1 LYNNKSGLASE
12 LIVRNN
18 KDNIDVALLKNGRLV
33 ELHKIQPENSFSIGD
48 IYLGEIRK
56 TSPQLNSAFVN
67 VGYEKDGFLH
77 YHDLGP
83 QYNSFAHFVKQTMS
97 AKTSKWQLTNIKT
110 FPNLNKDGAI
120 DDVLEKKQN
129 ILVQVSKE
137 PISTKGPRIVSEI
150 SLAGR
155 YVVLLPFSNRISI
168 SQKIKSQAEKD
179 RLKNLIKS
187 IIPKNFGMIVRTVA
201 EGKKVAELDS
211 DLRSLINQWK
221 IVHSKLRN
229 AEPGTKIFGGI
240 SKLSSILRDIL
251 NDSFNNIIVDD
262 QDLFEELKKY
272 LKNNIPNKEKIL
284 SKYNGSQPIF
294 DKFYIEKQIKSS
306 FGKNVSMKK
315 GSYLVIEHTEAMHV
329 IDVNSGNRYVK
340 ETSQEENAFQ
350 VNLQAAEEIARQ
362 LRLRDMGGLIVVDFI
377 DMNLATNRKKLT
389 TALIDFMKEDRAKHK
404 ILPPS
409 KFGLIEITRQRVR
422 PVMKIKTDEKLDYK
436 YIEAPILIIDEIKEK
451 YELLASKRK
460 KLSNKGIHHITLCAH
475 PFIITYLKAGFPSIR
490 TKWYF
495 KYKLRLHLRSNN
507 AYKFLQYTFF
517 DPSNNTITF

>member
-1 LYNNKSGLASE
+1 
-12 LIVRNN
+12 
-18 KDNIDVALLKNGRLV
+18 
-33 ELHKIQPENSFSIGD
+33 
-48 IYLGEIRK
+48 
-56 TSPQLNSAFVN
+56 
-67 VGYEKDGFLH
+67 
-77 YHDLGP
+77 
-83 QYNSFAHFVKQTMS
+83 MS
-97 AKTSKWQLTNIKT
+97 AKVSKWQLTNIKS

-221 IVHSKLRN
+221 IIHSKLRN
-229 AEPGTKIFGGI
+229 AEPGAKIFGGI

-251 NDSFNNIIVDD
+251 NDSFNKIIVDD
-262 QDLFEELKKY
+262 QDLFDELKTY
-272 LKNNIPNKEKIL
+272 LNNNIPTKEKIL

-362 LRLRDMGGLIVVDFI
+362 LRLRDMGGLIAVDFI
-377 DMNLATNRKKLT
+377 DMNLAANRKKLT

-409 KFGLIEITRQRVR
+409 KFGIIEITRQRVR

-451 YELLASKRK
+451 YEMLASKK
-460 KLSNKGIHHITLCAH
+460 K
-475 PFIITYLKAGFPSIR
+475 II
-490 TKWYF
+490 
-495 KYKLRLHLRSNN
+495 
-507 AYKFLQYTFF
+507 Q
-517 DPSNNTITF
+517 

>member
-1 LYNNKSGLASE
+1 MASE

-18 KDNIDVALLKNGRLV
+18 KDNIDVALLKSGRLV
-33 ELHKIQPENSFSIGD
+33 ELHKILPEDSFSIGD
-48 IYLGEIRK
+48 IYLGQVKK
-56 TSPQLNSAFVN
+56 TSLQLNAAFVN

-83 QYNSFAHFVKQTMS
+83 QYNSLAYFVKQTMS
-97 AKTSKWQLTNIKT
+97 AKASKWTLAGTKN
-110 FPNLNKDGAI
+110 FPNINKDGAI
-120 DDVLEKKQN
+120 DDVLKKKEN

-155 YVVLLPFSNRISI
+155 YVVLMPFSNRISI

-179 RLKNLIKS
+179 RLKKLIKS

-201 EGKKVAELDS
+201 EGKKVAELDA
-211 DLRSLINQWK
+211 DLTALINQWK
-221 IVHSKLRN
+221 VIHSKLRN

-251 NDSFNNIIVDD
+251 NDTFNKIIVDD
-262 QDLFEELKKY
+262 INLYDELKLY
-272 LKNNIPNKEKIL
+272 LKNNIPSKEKIL
-284 SKYNGSQPIF
+284 SRYNGSQPIF
-294 DKFYIEKQIKSS
+294 DRFHIEKQIKSS
-306 FGKNVSMKK
+306 FGKAVSMKK
-315 GSYLVIEHTEAMHV
+315 GSYLIIEHTEAMHV

-362 LRLRDMGGLIVVDFI
+362 LRLRDMGGIIAVDFI
-377 DMNLATNRKKLT
+377 DMNLASNRKKLT
-389 TALIDFMKEDRAKHK
+389 TALIEFMKEDRAKHK

-409 KFGLIEITRQRVR
+409 KFGIVEITRQRVR
-422 PVMKIKTDEKLDYK
+422 PVMQIQTDEKLDYK

-451 YELLASKRK
+451 YLMLASKRK
-460 KLSNKGIHHITLCAH
+460 KLSKKGIHHIVLCAH
-475 PFIITYLKAGFPSIR
+475 PFVITFLKAGFPSLR
-490 TKWYF
+490 TKWF
-495 KYKLRLHLRSNN
+495 FQNGLRLHLRSNN
-507 AYKFLQYTFF
+507 SYKFLQYTFF

>member
-1 LYNNKSGLASE
+1 LASE

-18 KDNIDVALLKNGRLV
+18 KDNIDVALLKSGRLV
-33 ELHKIQPENSFSIGD
+33 ELHKILPEDSFSIGD
-48 IYLGEIRK
+48 IYLGQVKK
-56 TSPQLNSAFVN
+56 TSPQLNAAFVN

-83 QYNSFAHFVKQTMS
+83 QYNSLAYFVKQTMS
-97 AKTSKWQLTNIKT
+97 AKASKWTLAGTKN
-110 FPNLNKDGAI
+110 FPNINKDGAI
-120 DDVLEKKQN
+120 DDVLKKKEN

-155 YVVLLPFSNRISI
+155 YVVLMPFSNRISI

-179 RLKNLIKS
+179 RLKKLIKS

-201 EGKKVAELDS
+201 EGKKVAELDA
-211 DLRSLINQWK
+211 DLTALINQWK
-221 IVHSKLRN
+221 VIHSKLRN

-251 NDSFNNIIVDD
+251 NDTFNKIIVDD
-262 QDLFEELKKY
+262 INLYDELKLY
-272 LKNNIPNKEKIL
+272 LKNNIPSKEKIL
-284 SKYNGSQPIF
+284 SRYNGSQPIF
-294 DKFYIEKQIKSS
+294 DRFYIEKQIKSS
-306 FGKNVSMKK
+306 FGKAVSMKK
-315 GSYLVIEHTEAMHV
+315 GSYLIIEHTEAMHV

-362 LRLRDMGGLIVVDFI
+362 LRLRDMGGIIAVDFI
-377 DMNLATNRKKLT
+377 DMNLASNRKKLT
-389 TALIDFMKEDRAKHK
+389 TALIEFMKEDRAKHK

-409 KFGLIEITRQRVR
+409 KFGIVEITRQRVR
-422 PVMKIKTDEKLDYK
+422 PVMQIQTDEKLDYK

-451 YELLASKRK
+451 YLMLASKRK
-460 KLSNKGIHHITLCAH
+460 KLSKKGIHHIVLCAH
-475 PFIITYLKAGFPSIR
+475 PFVITFLKAGFPSLR

-495 KYKLRLHLRSNN
+495 QNGLRLYLRSNN
-507 AYKFLQYTFF
+507 SYKFLQYTFF

>member
-1 LYNNKSGLASE
+1 MASE

-18 KDNIDVALLKNGRLV
+18 RDNIDVALLKDGRLI
-33 ELHKIQPENSFSIGD
+33 ELHKILPENSFSIGD
-48 IYLGEIRK
+48 IYLGQIKK
-56 TSPQLNSAFVN
+56 TSPQLNAAFVN

-83 QYNSFAHFVKQTMS
+83 QYKNLAHFVKQTMS
-97 AKTSKWQLTNIKT
+97 AKASKWTLSNIKKL
-110 FPNLNKDGAI
+110 PKLDKDGAI
-120 DDVLEKKQN
+120 EDVLKKKEN

-155 YVVLLPFSNRISI
+155 YVVLMPFSNRISI

-179 RLKNLIKS
+179 RLKKLIKS
-187 IIPKNFGMIVRTVA
+187 IIPVNFGMIVRTVA
-201 EGKKVAELDS
+201 EGKKVAELDA
-211 DLRSLINQWK
+211 DLTALINQWK
-221 IVHSKLRN
+221 VVHSKLKN

-251 NDSFNNIIVDD
+251 NDSFNKIIVDD
-262 QDLFEELKKY
+262 IDLYNEIKQY
-272 LKNNIPNKEKIL
+272 LNTNIPSKEKIV
-284 SKYNGSQPIF
+284 SRYNGSQPIF
-294 DKFYIEKQIKSS
+294 DRYHIEKQIKSS
-306 FGKNVSMKK
+306 FGKAVSMKK
-315 GSYLVIEHTEAMHV
+315 GSYLIIEHTEAMHV

-340 ETSQEENAFQ
+340 ETSQEENAYQ

-362 LRLRDMGGLIVVDFI
+362 LRLRDMGGIIAVDFI
-377 DMNLATNRKKLT
+377 DMNLASNRKKLT

-409 KFGLIEITRQRVR
+409 KFGIIEITRQRVR
-422 PVMKIKTDEKLDYK
+422 PVMQIQTDEKLDYK

-451 YELLASKRK
+451 YLMLASKRS
-460 KLSNKGIHHITLCAH
+460 KLSKKGIHHITLCAH
-475 PFIITYLKAGFPSIR
+475 PFVITYLKAGFPSIR

-495 KYKLRLHLRSNN
+495 QNKLRLHLRSNN
-507 AYKFLQYTFF
+507 AYKLLQYTFF

>member
-1 LYNNKSGLASE
+1 MASE

-18 KDNIDVALLKNGRLV
+18 KDNIDVALLKSGRLV
-33 ELHKIQPENSFSIGD
+33 ELHKILPEDSFSIGD
-48 IYLGEIRK
+48 IYLGQVKK
-56 TSPQLNSAFVN
+56 TSPQLNAAFVN

-83 QYNSFAHFVKQTMS
+83 QYNSLAYFVKQTMS
-97 AKTSKWQLTNIKT
+97 AKASKWTLTGTKN
-110 FPNLNKDGAI
+110 FPNINKDGAI
-120 DDVLEKKQN
+120 DDVLKKKEN

-155 YVVLLPFSNRISI
+155 YVVLMPFSNRISI

-179 RLKNLIKS
+179 RLKKLIKS

-201 EGKKVAELDS
+201 EGKKVAELDA
-211 DLRSLINQWK
+211 DLTALINQWK
-221 IVHSKLRN
+221 VIHNKLRN

-251 NDSFNNIIVDD
+251 NDSFNKIIVDD
-262 QDLFEELKKY
+262 INLYEELKLY
-272 LKNNIPNKEKIL
+272 LKNNIPSKEKIL
-284 SKYNGSQPIF
+284 SRYNGSQPIF
-294 DKFYIEKQIKSS
+294 DRFYIEKQIKSS
-306 FGKNVSMKK
+306 FGKAVSMKK
-315 GSYLVIEHTEAMHV
+315 GSYLIIEHTEAMHV
-329 IDVNSGNRYVK
+329 IDVNSGNRYIK

-362 LRLRDMGGLIVVDFI
+362 LRLRDMGGIIAVDFI
-377 DMNLATNRKKLT
+377 DMNLASNRKKLT
-389 TALIDFMKEDRAKHK
+389 TALIEFMKEDRAKHK

-409 KFGLIEITRQRVR
+409 KFGIVEITRQRVR
-422 PVMKIKTDEKLDYK
+422 PVMQIQTDEKLDYK

-451 YELLASKRK
+451 YLMLASKRK
-460 KLSNKGIHHITLCAH
+460 KLSKKGIHHIVLCAH
-475 PFIITYLKAGFPSIR
+475 PFVITFLKAGFPSLR

-495 KYKLRLHLRSNN
+495 QHGLRLHLRSNN
-507 AYKFLQYTFF
+507 SYKFLQYSFF

>member
-1 LYNNKSGLASE
+1 MASE

-18 KDNIDVALLKNGRLV
+18 RDNIDVALLKSGRLV
-33 ELHKIQPENSFSIGD
+33 ELHKILPENSFSIGD
-48 IYLGEIRK
+48 IYLGEVKK
-56 TSPQLNSAFVN
+56 TSPQLNAAFVN

-83 QYNSFAHFVKQTMS
+83 QYNTFSNFVKQTMS
-97 AKTSKWQLTNIKT
+97 AKTSKWSLNNIKT
-110 FPNLNKDGAI
+110 FPNLNKDGLI
-120 DDVLEKKQN
+120 DDVLKKKEH

-179 RLKNLIKS
+179 RLKKLIKS

-201 EGKKVAELDS
+201 EGKKVAELDA
-211 DLRSLINQWK
+211 DLRALINQWK
-221 IVHSKLRN
+221 IVHTKLRN
-229 AEPGTKIFGGI
+229 AETGAKIFGGI

-251 NDSFNNIIVDD
+251 NDSFNKIIVDD
-262 QDLFEELKKY
+262 TDLYNELKLY
-272 LKNNIPNKEKIL
+272 LQDNIPSKEKIL
-284 SKYNGSQPIF
+284 SKYSGSQPIF
-294 DKFYIEKQIKSS
+294 DRFHIEKQIKSS
-306 FGKNVSMKK
+306 FGKTVSMKK
-315 GSYLVIEHTEAMHV
+315 GSYLIIEHTEAMHV

-362 LRLRDMGGLIVVDFI
+362 LRLRDMGGIIAVDFI
-377 DMNLATNRKKLT
+377 DMNLAANRKKLT
-389 TALIDFMKEDRAKHK
+389 DSLVDFMKEDRAKHK

-409 KFGLIEITRQRVR
+409 RFGIIEITRQRVR
-422 PVMKIKTDEKLDYK
+422 PVMQIQTDEKMDYK

-451 YELLASKRK
+451 YEMLASKRN
-460 KLSNKGIHHITLCAH
+460 KLSKKGIHYITLCAH
-475 PFIITYLKAGFPSIR
+475 PFVITYLKAGFPSIR

-495 KYKLRLHLRSNN
+495 QYKLRLHLRPNN
-507 AYKFLQYTFF
+507 SYKFLQYTFF

>member
-1 LYNNKSGLASE
+1 MASE

-18 KDNIDVALLKNGRLV
+18 RENIDVALLKSGRLV
-33 ELHKIQPENSFSIGD
+33 ELHKILPENSFSIGD
-48 IYLGEIRK
+48 IYLGQIKK
-56 TSPQLNSAFVN
+56 TSPQLNAAFVN

-83 QYNSFAHFVKQTMS
+83 QYNSLAHFVKQTMS
-97 AKTSKWQLTNIKT
+97 AKTSKWALSNIKK

-120 DDVLEKKQN
+120 DDVLKKKEN

-155 YVVLLPFSNRISI
+155 YVVLMPFSNRISI
-168 SQKIKSQAEKD
+168 SQKIRSQAEKE
-179 RLKNLIKS
+179 RLKKLIKS

-201 EGKKVAELDS
+201 EGKKVAELDA
-211 DLRSLINQWK
+211 DLRGLINQWK
-221 IVHSKLRN
+221 VIHEKLRH
-229 AEPGTKIFGGI
+229 AETGTKIFGGI

-251 NDSFNNIIVDD
+251 NDSFNKIIVDD
-262 QDLFEELKKY
+262 LSLYDELKLY
-272 LKNNIPNKEKIL
+272 LKNNIPSKEKIL
-284 SKYNGSQPIF
+284 SRYTGSQPIF
-294 DKFYIEKQIKSS
+294 DRFHIERQIKSS
-306 FGKNVSMKK
+306 FGKTVSMKK
-315 GSYLVIEHTEAMHV
+315 GSYLIIEHTEAMHV

-362 LRLRDMGGLIVVDFI
+362 LRLRDMGGIIAVDFI
-377 DMNLATNRKKLT
+377 DMNLASNRKKLT
-389 TALIDFMKEDRAKHK
+389 DALIGFMKEDRAKHK

-409 KFGLIEITRQRVR
+409 KFGIIEITRQRVR
-422 PVMKIKTDEKLDYK
+422 PVMQIQTDEKVDYK

-451 YELLASKRK
+451 YQMLASKRK
-460 KLSNKGIHHITLCAH
+460 KLSKKGINYITLCAH
-475 PFIITYLKAGFPSIR
+475 PFVITYLKAGFPSIR

-495 KYKLRLHLRSNN
+495 QYNLRLHLRPNN

>member
-1 LYNNKSGLASE
+1 MASE

-18 KDNIDVALLKNGRLV
+18 RDNIDVALLKGGRLI
-33 ELHKIQPENSFSIGD
+33 ELHKILPENSFSIGD
-48 IYLGEIRK
+48 IYLGQIKK
-56 TSPQLNSAFVN
+56 TSPQLNAAFVN

-83 QYNSFAHFVKQTMS
+83 QYKTLAHFVKQTMS
-97 AKTSKWQLTNIKT
+97 AKVSKWALSNIK
-110 FPNLNKDGAI
+110 NLPKLDKDGAI
-120 DDVLEKKQN
+120 EDVLKKKEN

-155 YVVLLPFSNRISI
+155 YVVLMPFSNRISI

-179 RLKNLIKS
+179 RLKKLIKS
-187 IIPKNFGMIVRTVA
+187 IIPANFGMIVRTVA
-201 EGKKVAELDS
+201 EGKKVAELDA
-211 DLRSLINQWK
+211 DLTALINQWK
-221 IVHSKLRN
+221 VVHSKLRN

-251 NDSFNNIIVDD
+251 NDSFNKIIVDD
-262 QDLFEELKKY
+262 INLYDEIKQY
-272 LKNNIPNKEKIL
+272 LNTNIPSKEKIV
-284 SKYNGSQPIF
+284 SRYNGSQPIF
-294 DKFYIEKQIKSS
+294 DRYHIEKQIKSS
-306 FGKNVSMKK
+306 FGKTVSMKK
-315 GSYLVIEHTEAMHV
+315 GSYLIIEHTEAMHV

-340 ETSQEENAFQ
+340 ETSQEENAYQ

-362 LRLRDMGGLIVVDFI
+362 LRLRDMGGIIAVDFI
-377 DMNLATNRKKLT
+377 DMNLASNRKKLT

-409 KFGLIEITRQRVR
+409 KFGIIEITRQRVR
-422 PVMKIKTDEKLDYK
+422 PVMQIQTDEKLDYK

-451 YELLASKRK
+451 YLMLASKRS
-460 KLSNKGIHHITLCAH
+460 KLAKKGIYHITLCAH
-475 PFIITYLKAGFPSIR
+475 PFVITYLKAGFPSIR

-495 KYKLRLHLRSNN
+495 QNKLRLHLRSNN